1 MPKFQALTAAA
12 IVAAGIL
19 MTLGGQGRD
28 PAGSALSHL
37 GALIGQGSSEEIPR
51 VSGRVLL
58 LTALVFGLLAV
69 NSFSARLISTLSV
82 QVKKKYLRR
91 IYPCNKKISHIKEK
105 LFPNPK
111 CGLMCLPGDTFVKGG
126 RKTQTC
132 VNI

>member
-12 IVAAGIL
+12 IVATGIL

-28 PAGSALSHL
+28 PAGSALSHM
-37 GALIGQGSSEEIPR
+37 GALIGQGSSEDIPR

-82 QVKKKYLRR
+82 QVSKHGMTVSFKTKCWEEQNLTLDWVEGEMAILEEMILR
-91 IYPCNKKISHIKEK
+91 N
-105 LFPNPK
+105 
-111 CGLMCLPGDTFVKGG
+111 GDF
-126 RKTQTC
+126 RRFF
-132 VNI
+132 

>member
-28 PAGSALSHL
+28 PAGSALSHM
-37 GALIGQGSSEEIPR
+37 GALIGQGSSEDIPR

-82 QVKKKYLRR
+82 QVKKIFSESLSLQQ
-91 IYPCNKKISHIKEK
+91 KKIPTSRRNCSQIR
-105 LFPNPK
+105 NA
-111 CGLMCLPGDTFVKGG
+111 V
-126 RKTQTC
+126 
-132 VNI
+132 

>member
-82 QVKKKYLRR
+82 QVKKIFSENLSLQQKNFPHQGETVPKSEMRSNVPGVGLGIRL
-91 IYPCNKKISHIKEK
+91 K
-105 LFPNPK
+105 LS
-111 CGLMCLPGDTFVKGG
+111 LS
-126 RKTQTC
+126 
-132 VNI
+132 VNQLI